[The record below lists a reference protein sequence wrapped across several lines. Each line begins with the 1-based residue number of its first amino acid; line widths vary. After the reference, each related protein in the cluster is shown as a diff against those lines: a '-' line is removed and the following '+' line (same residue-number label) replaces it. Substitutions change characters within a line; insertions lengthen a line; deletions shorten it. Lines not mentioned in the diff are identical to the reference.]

1 MKVLLATLAL
11 AACCVAS
18 ASATPAASPIKI
30 GISLS
35 FSGDFSDPGKAA
47 KRGYELW
54 ASTVNARGGL
64 LGRKVELKFVDDTS
78 SPTQVVTNYQNL
90 ITRDHVDLVFGPFS
104 TLLSAPAAQV
114 VHRYGY
120 AFIEPAGGG
129 PAVFKEKLDNVFFT
143 QPAPAVK
150 NADVFVNYILSLPKS
165 QRPKTAAYPALDDPF
180 SSPVADRARQ
190 LLEQA
195 GVKTVFKTI
204 YPSES
209 TDMTPIVQK
218 MISNKPD
225 LIVGGTQNSDAY
237 AMTKALIQLKYSP
250 KFLFFSNGPNDAA
263 QYPSKVGAKNVN
275 GIFSAGDWFPDEK
288 SAGNAE
294 FVKTYQAKYGT
305 GPIDSTTAEA
315 YAVGQVAEAAIKKVG
330 AVDNKKIVA
339 ALHKGSWP
347 TVEGNLRWNAI
358 GEPQGEDLLVQWV
371 NGKLVPVYPASL
383 ALHAPIAKVA
393 WGG

>member
-1 MKVLLATLAL
+1 VKALLAAAAVAAL
-11 AACCVAS
+11 CVTS
-18 ASATPAASPIKI
+18 ASAAPAAAPIKI

-54 ASTVNARGGL
+54 ASTVNARGGI

-90 ITRDHVDLVFGPFS
+90 ITRDKVDLVFGPFS

-129 PAVFKEKLDNVFFT
+129 PAVFQEKLDNVFFT

-150 NADVFVNYILSLPKS
+150 NADVFVHYILSLPKS

-190 LLEQA
+190 LLEAA
-195 GVKTVFKTI
+195 GIKTVFKTI

-218 MISNKPD
+218 MISKKPD

-237 AMTKALIQLKYSP
+237 AIAKALVQLKYNP

-263 QYPSKVGAKNVN
+263 QYPSKVGAANVN
-275 GIFSAGDWFPDEK
+275 GTFSAGDWFPDEK
-288 SAGNAE
+288 SPGNAA
-294 FVKTYQAKYGT
+294 FVKAYEAKYGK
-305 GPIDSTTAEA
+305 GPIDSTSAEA
-315 YAVGQVAEAAIKKVG
+315 FAVGQVAEAGLKKVG
-330 AVDNKKIVA
+330 AVDNKKLIA

-347 TVEGNLRWNAI
+347 TVEGSLRWNAV

-371 NGKLVPVYPASL
+371 GGKLVPVYPKST
-383 ALHAPIAKVA
+383 ALHAPIAKAA
-393 WGG
+393 WGH

>member
-1 MKVLLATLAL
+1 VKVLLASVLLAVT
-11 AACCVAS
+11 CVAS
-18 ASATPAASPIKI
+18 ATAAPSAQPLKI

-35 FSGDFSDPGKAA
+35 FSGDFADPGKAA
-47 KRGYELW
+47 RRGYELW
-54 ASTVNARGGL
+54 ASTVNARGGI
-64 LGRKVELKFVDDTS
+64 LGRQVQLKFVDDTS

-104 TLLSAPAAQV
+104 TLLNAPAAQV

-129 PAVFKEKLDNVFFT
+129 PAVFQEKLDNVFFT
-143 QPAPAVK
+143 QPAPAVN
-150 NADVFVNYILSLPKS
+150 NADVFVHYILSLPKA

-190 LLEQA
+190 LLEAA
-195 GVKTVFKTI
+195 GIKTVFKTI

-218 MISNKPD
+218 MISAKPD

-237 AMTKALIQLKYSP
+237 AITKALIQLKYSP
-250 KFLFFSNGPNDAA
+250 KFLFFSNGPNDPAEF
-263 QYPSKVGAKNVN
+263 PSKVGAKNVN
-275 GIFSAGDWFPDEK
+275 GIFSSGDWFPDEK
-288 SAGNAE
+288 SAGNAQ
-294 FVKTYQAKYGT
+294 FVAAYAKKYGT
-305 GPIDSTTAEA
+305 GAIDPTSAEA

-330 AVDNKKIVA
+330 AVDNKKMIA
-339 ALHKGSWP
+339 ALHKGTWA

-358 GEPQGEDLLVQWV
+358 GEPQGEDLLVEWV
-371 NGKLVPVYPASL
+371 NGKLVPVYPKSL
-383 ALHAPIAKVA
+383 ALHAPIAKAA